1 MKERLFRWGPAI
13 IIMGLIFIASSTSGS
28 DIPDF
33 GVLNFCA
40 MKGGHLL
47 GYALLGATY
56 LHALVW
62 QNKHNRSRLLTAGIL
77 VILYAI
83 TDEWHQSF
91 TPERYP
97 SLMDV
102 CIDTAGGF
110 LGIAS
115 RHFVRKRLIQPG
127 ARD

>member
-1 MKERLFRWGPAI
+1 M
-13 IIMGLIFIASSTSGS
+13 MGLIFIASSTSGT

-33 GVLNFCA
+33 GVLHFYA

-62 QNKHNRSRLLTAGIL
+62 RSKHNPSRLFTAGIL

-91 TPERYP
+91 TPERQP
-97 SLMDV
+97 SPMDV

-110 LGIAS
+110 LGIACLY
-115 RHFVRKRLIQPG
+115 FVRKRLIQPG
-127 ARD
+127 TRE

>member
-1 MKERLFRWGPAI
+1 M
-13 IIMGLIFIASSTSGS
+13 
-28 DIPDF
+28 
-33 GVLNFCA
+33 
-40 MKGGHLL
+40 

-62 QNKHNRSRLLTAGIL
+62 HGKHNRSRLFIAGIL

-91 TPERYP
+91 TPERHP

-102 CIDTAGGF
+102 CIDTAGGV
-110 LGIAS
+110 LGIACL
-115 RHFVRKRLIQPG
+115 HFVRKRLIQPG